1 MTYGLSVD
9 KKYMNYSWRKIEKT
23 KGNPYNEELLKEH
36 AR

>member
-1 MTYGLSVD
+1 
-9 KKYMNYSWRKIEKT
+9 MNYSWRKIEKT